1 MGIDTNRSSL
11 IYSLIEGISFGLND
25 NYLALSKTGIE
36 LNNIY
41 VIGGGSKNQYWIKL
55 LASIMNKNLL
65 ITEASDA
72 MAAYG
77 AARIAYLGFNNI
89 NHDNVL
95 SPPKVKTVIEKDH
108 KLSQM
113 LIDRFS
119 KWKNFYVS

>member
-1 MGIDTNRSSL
+1 
-11 IYSLIEGISFGLND
+11 
-25 NYLALSKTGIE
+25 
-36 LNNIY
+36 
-41 VIGGGSKNQYWIKL
+41 
-55 LASIMNKNLL
+55 
-65 ITEASDA
+65 

>member
-1 MGIDTNRSSL
+1 M
-11 IYSLIEGISFGLND
+11 ND

-95 SPPKVKTVIEKDH
+95 LPPKVKTVIEKDH

>member
-1 MGIDTNRSSL
+1 MITLLSLGIIIAEDLDNSRDRSNIGTTTS
-11 IYSLIEGISFGLND
+11 GSFC
-25 NYLALSKTGIE
+25 
-36 LNNIY
+36 
-41 VIGGGSKNQYWIKL
+41 
-55 LASIMNKNLL
+55 NLL